1 MWPVKRLYGALGVV
15 GTVAAWWILAETVFA
30 DVGVAPN
37 GQGGSI
43 PNPAQVVGAIVEVGP
58 AYLYRHISVTGLEA
72 LLGYAWGVGLALVL
86 ASVVVLVPRL
96 EGVITL
102 AATVSYC
109 IPVVAIGPIVRIV
122 AGSPKPGEPSV
133 TAVFLSAMLVVF
145 TTVIGTL
152 VGLRAADAASLDVV
166 RVYGGNRWKQFVL
179 VRSIAALPGVLNA
192 LKIAAPLAFLGAII
206 GEYMGGVDLGI
217 GPALVNAQQTLQAP
231 RAWGIALV
239 TGVCSG
245 LGFVVVAIISRFV
258 TPWTNGTSRS
268 EA

>member
-1 MWPVKRLYGALGVV
+1 MWPVKRLYGALGLV
-15 GTVAAWWILAETVFA
+15 GTVVAWWVLAETVFA

-37 GQGGSI
+37 GQGGTI
-43 PNPAQVVGAIVEVGP
+43 PNPAEVVGAIVEVGP

-72 LLGYAWGVGLALVL
+72 LLGFAWGVGLALVL
-86 ASVVVLVPRL
+86 ASVVVLAPRL
-96 EGVITL
+96 EGFITL
-102 AATVSYC
+102 IATVSYC

-152 VGLRAADAASLDVV
+152 VGLRAADTASLDLI
-166 RVYGGNRWKQFVL
+166 RVYGGGRWKQFVL

-206 GEYMGGVDLGI
+206 GEYMGGVDVGI

-231 RAWGIALV
+231 RAWAIALV
-239 TGVCSG
+239 TGICSG
-245 LGFVVVAIISRFV
+245 MGFVVIAIISRFV
-258 TPWTNGTSRS
+258 TPWTRGTSRS